1 MKLFIYIIKLIKCFI
16 FDTIDNYL
24 HESYIHYMH
33 IYLSL
38 SLDNVEF

>member
-1 MKLFIYIIKLIKCFI
+1 MFLMKLFIYIIKCFI

-24 HESYIHYMH
+24 YESYIHYMH

-38 SLDNVEF
+38 RLDNIEF